1 MQQMSLRETPLLEMR
16 NISKVFPGVRALHQ
30 VSIALQRGEVRALV
44 GENGAGKSTLIK
56 ILSGVYQ
63 PSEGEIWLDGR
74 QEAMQDPAHALKLGI
89 IPVHQEVNLEP
100 YLSIAENIYI
110 GRQPRNRLGL
120 IDYRRM
126 NQEAKRWLA
135 ELGVATDP
143 SVPLGMI
150 SIAERQMVAIAR
162 AVSLEARVVIFDEPT
177 SSLTLR
183 ETERLF
189 TVIRRLKEKNIAVIY
204 ISHRLEEIFRI
215 CDSLTVMRDG
225 MVVATKPIGEVD
237 TDAVIRLMIGRDLKD
252 MYQRTATP
260 IGKPVLE
267 VKNLTVKGILNDISF
282 AVHSGEIVGIAG
294 LVGAGRTELARAIFG
309 DLPHQAGQI
318 TIDGKPLRARS
329 PDDGIKAG
337 LGLVPEDRKD
347 EGLVL
352 AMPVTKNIS
361 MSTLGKLSPLGI
373 IRGRKEA
380 QLATDSVRRLAIKTP
395 SIKQQVQYLSGGNQQ
410 RVVVAK
416 WLATQPKVLLVDEP
430 TRGID
435 VGAKSEIYALLNQ
448 LAGQGV
454 GILMIS
460 SELPEILAMSDRILV
475 MHQGRIKANLR
486 GVDASEEIIMRYATG
501 QAPQAR
507 ESNGK
512 GNGQAMPTDTRSA

>member
-1 MQQMSLRETPLLEMR
+1 MQETPLLEMR
-16 NISKVFPGVRALHQ
+16 NMTKVFPGVRALNQ
-30 VSIALQRGEVRALV
+30 VSIALQAGEVRALV

-63 PSEGEIWLDGR
+63 PSEGEIFLDGKL
-74 QEAMQDPAHALKLGI
+74 EAVHDPAYALKLGI

-100 YLSIAENIYI
+100 YLSIAENIFI
-110 GRQPRNRLGL
+110 GRQPRNRFHL

-126 NQEAKRWLA
+126 NEDAARWLA

-162 AVSLEARVVIFDEPT
+162 AVSLDARVVIFDEPT
-177 SSLTLR
+177 SSLSLR

-204 ISHRLEEIFRI
+204 ISHRLEEIFRV
-215 CDSLTVMRDG
+215 CNSLTVMRDG
-225 MVVATKPIGEVD
+225 ALVATKTVAGVN
-237 TDAVIRLMIGRDLKD
+237 TDDVIRMMIGRDLKD
-252 MYQRTATP
+252 LYQKSATP
-260 IGKPVLE
+260 VGRPVLE
-267 VKNLTVKGILNDISF
+267 VTDLTVEGILNDISF
-282 AVHSGEIVGIAG
+282 TLHSGEIVGISG

-309 DLPHQAGQI
+309 DLPYQAGRI
-318 TIDGKPLRARS
+318 VVDGKTIQPQC
-329 PDDGIKAG
+329 PDDCIRAGI
-337 LGLVPEDRKD
+337 GLVPEDRK
-347 EGLVL
+347 EQGLVL
-352 AMPVTKNIS
+352 AMPVVHNIS
-361 MSTLGKLSPLGI
+361 MTILGKLARLGI

-380 QLATDSVRRLAIKTP
+380 QVAEEFVRRLAIKTP
-395 SIKQQVQYLSGGNQQ
+395 SIKQPVQFLSGGNQQ

-416 WLATQPKVLLVDEP
+416 WLATNPKVLLVDEP

-454 GILMIS
+454 AILMIS

-475 MHQGRIKANLR
+475 MHQGRIKAELVGKTAN
-486 GVDASEEIIMRYATG
+486 EETIMRFATG
-501 QAPQAR
+501 QAA
-507 ESNGK
+507 
-512 GNGQAMPTDTRSA
+512 

>member
-1 MQQMSLRETPLLEMR
+1 MQDAPLLEMR
-16 NISKVFPGVRALHQ
+16 SISKVFPGVRALHQ
-30 VSIALQRGEVRALV
+30 VSLTLQPGEVRALV

-56 ILSGVYQ
+56 VLSGVYQ

-74 QEAMQDPAHALKLGI
+74 QEVMLDPAHALKLGI

-110 GRQPRNRLGL
+110 GRQPRNRLKL

-126 NQEAKRWLA
+126 NADAAAWLA
-135 ELGVATDP
+135 ELGVTTDP

-162 AVSLEARVVIFDEPT
+162 AVSLDARVVIFDEPT
-177 SSLTLR
+177 SSLTQR
-183 ETERLF
+183 EAERLF
-189 TVIRRLKEKNIAVIY
+189 AVIRRLKEKSIGVIY

-215 CDSLTVMRDG
+215 CDTLTVMRDG
-225 MVVATKPIGEVD
+225 AVVATRSIAEVN
-237 TDAVIRLMIGRDLKD
+237 TDDVIRLMIGRDLRD
-252 MYQRTATP
+252 MYQKTATAA
-260 IGKPVLE
+260 GAPVLE

-282 AVHSGEIVGIAG
+282 SVHGGEIVGISG

-309 DLPHQAGQI
+309 DLAYQAGEI
-318 TIDGKPLRARS
+318 FVDGKPLHAGC
-329 PDDGIKAG
+329 PDDSIKAG
-337 LGLVPEDRKD
+337 IGLVPEDRKD
-347 EGLVL
+347 QGLVL

-361 MSTLGKLSPLGI
+361 MSVLDKLSPLGI
-373 IRGRKEA
+373 IRPRKET
-380 QLATDSVRRLAIKTP
+380 QLAKDSVRQLAIKTP

-410 RVVVAK
+410 RVVIAK
-416 WLATQPKVLLVDEP
+416 WLATRPKVLLVDEP

-435 VGAKSEIYALLNQ
+435 VGAKSEIYALLNE
-448 LAGQGV
+448 LAAQGV

-475 MHQGRIKANLR
+475 MHQGRIKAELPGR
-486 GVDASEEIIMRYATG
+486 GADEETIMRYATG
-501 QAPQAR
+501 QA
-507 ESNGK
+507 NGEGSGGAPAK
-512 GNGQAMPTDTRSA
+512 AA

>member
-1 MQQMSLRETPLLEMR
+1 MQEPPLLQMR
-16 NISKVFPGVRALHQ
+16 NISKVFPGVRALKE
-30 VSIALQRGEVRALV
+30 VSISLNAGEVRALV

-56 ILSGVYQ
+56 ILAGVYQ
-63 PSEGEIWLDGR
+63 PSEGEILLDG
-74 QEAMQDPAHALKLGI
+74 QVVAVHDPAHALRLGI

-126 NQEAKRWLA
+126 NEDAVRWLS
-135 ELGVATDP
+135 ELGVTTDP
-143 SVPLGMI
+143 SLPLGMI

-162 AVSLEARVVIFDEPT
+162 AVSLDARVVIFDEPT

-189 TVIRRLKEKNIAVIY
+189 AVIRRLKAKGLGIIY
-204 ISHRLEEIFRI
+204 ISHRLEEIFQI

-225 MVVATKPIGEVD
+225 ALVATKGIAEVS
-237 TDAVIRLMIGRDLKD
+237 TDDIIRMMIGRDLKD
-252 MYQRTATP
+252 LYQKSATP
-260 IGKPVLE
+260 IGHPVLE
-267 VKNLTVKGILNDISF
+267 VKNLTVEGILNDISLT
-282 AVHSGEIVGIAG
+282 VHSGEIVGISG

-309 DLPHQAGQI
+309 DLPFERGEVI
-318 TIDGKPLRARS
+318 VDGKPLRAAC
-329 PDDGIKAG
+329 PDDCITAGI
-337 LGLVPEDRKD
+337 GLVPEDRKD
-347 EGLVL
+347 QGLVL
-352 AMPVTKNIS
+352 TMPVTNNIS
-361 MSTLGKLSPLGI
+361 MTILDKLTRLGI
-373 IRGRKEA
+373 IRTRREA
-380 QLATDSVRRLAIKTP
+380 QVAEDAVQRLAIKTP

-410 RVVVAK
+410 RVVIAK
-416 WLATQPKVLLVDEP
+416 WLATNPKVLLVDEP

-435 VGAKSEIYALLNQ
+435 VGAKSEIYALLNR

-475 MHQGRIKANLR
+475 MHQGRIKAELPR
-486 GVDASEEIIMRYATG
+486 IGASEETIMRFATG
-501 QAPQAR
+501 QAA
-507 ESNGK
+507 
-512 GNGQAMPTDTRSA
+512 